1 MTTEKVFLCVRGV
14 CLSGR
19 LAQLCM
25 SRADVLITSLSTMGY
40 SAAVLQKGV
49 VFSPLPQ
56 TEPATA
62 KEPDGG
68 VSGDG
73 HLDLREE
80 YLDWAEE
87 NWFVAGD
94 VGGHGDTRRAGL
106 LRTAIVGLLN
116 GVTS

>member
-1 MTTEKVFLCVRGV
+1 
-14 CLSGR
+14 
-19 LAQLCM
+19 
-25 SRADVLITSLSTMGY
+25 MGY

-49 VFSPLPQ
+49 VFAPLPQ

-62 KEPDGG
+62 KEPDE
-68 VSGDG
+68 G

-80 YLDWAEE
+80 YLDWAEDT
-87 NWFVAGD
+87 WFVAGD